1 MYTWSNKTDSYSSGS
16 IKSMQQWEFRAPEI
30 TYTFITLELSKT
42 LSNREIEEK
51 CHFTQEISD
60 KCMRI
65 TSP

>member
-1 MYTWSNKTDSYSSGS
+1 
-16 IKSMQQWEFRAPEI
+16 MQQWEFRAPEI